1 TLLGAAAT
9 AAWPLA
15 AEAQQPKVPVIG
27 YLSPGSAAA
36 SAQPVAV
43 FRQSLAEAG
52 YVVGRNAAIEY
63 RFAEGQYDR
72 LPAMAAELVRSE
84 VALIVA
90 GGGTAPALAAKA
102 ATAAIPIVFSVTDD
116 PVALGLV
123 VSFARPGGN
132 ATGINFPLAE
142 LAAKEL
148 GLLHELVPAARRIG
162 LLVNPNNSPSA
173 AVTKDVT
180 AAASALGVEI
190 GVVEANNGRAIE
202 AAFTSLVRSRSE
214 ALLIGT
220 DPFFFSRR
228 VQLATLAARHV
239 IPAAFNA
246 RECRSRRPNELRN
259 QPHRGVPA
267 ARRLCRA
274 HSQGGQTRRS
284 AGCALGHVRVPHQFV
299 DRQGARPRNSL
310 DRARTRRRSD
320 RVTRRIDP
328 TRVRG
333 VGRGLST
340 TRRTFISPCAGAWPL
355 AAGARARERRHSARA
370 GPRFRGDGLARPVFA
385 ERHAGADRAPPEPRG
400 GRGAGHAPCART
412 PRRARRG
419 DRAA

>member
-1 TLLGAAAT
+1 MKRREFISLLGSAA
-9 AAWPLA
+9 AAWPIA
-15 AEAQQPKVPVIG
+15 ARAQQPKVPVIG
-27 YLSPGSAAA
+27 YLSAGSAAA
-36 SAQPVAV
+36 SAPNVAV

-84 VALIVA
+84 VALIIA

-102 ATAAIPIVFSVTDD
+102 ATATTPIGFSVTDD

-180 AAASALGVEI
+180 AAASALGIEI

-202 AAFTSLVRSRSE
+202 AAFASLVSSRSE

-246 RECRSRRPNELRN
+246 REFVEVGGLMSYGTSLTEVFRQLGAYAGRILKGAKPVHLPVVRSVTFEFVINLST
-259 QPHRGVPA
+259 
-267 ARRLCRA
+267 AR
-274 HSQGGQTRRS
+274 
-284 AGCALGHVRVPHQFV
+284 ALGLKIP
-299 DRQGARPRNSL
+299 
-310 DRARTRRRSD
+310 
-320 RVTRRIDP
+320 
-328 TRVRG
+328 
-333 VGRGLST
+333 ST
-340 TRRTFISPCAGAWPL
+340 VL
-355 AAGARARERRHSARA
+355 ARADE
-370 GPRFRGDGLARPVFA
+370 LI
-385 ERHAGADRAPPEPRG
+385 E
-400 GRGAGHAPCART
+400 
-412 PRRARRG
+412 
-419 DRAA
+419 

>member
-1 TLLGAAAT
+1 MRRREFITLLGGA

-15 AEAQQPKVPVIG
+15 ARAQQPKVPVIG
-27 YLSPGSAAA
+27 YLGGGSAAA
-36 SAQPVAV
+36 SAQTVAV

-90 GGGTAPALAAKA
+90 GGGTAPALAARA
-102 ATAAIPIVFSVTDD
+102 ATATIPIVFSVTDD

-180 AAASALGVEI
+180 AAASALGIEI
-190 GVVEANNGRAIE
+190 GVVEANNGHTIE
-202 AAFTSLVRSRSE
+202 AAFASLLRSRSE

-246 RECRSRRPNELRN
+246 REFVEVGGLMSYGTSLTEVFRQL
-259 QPHRGVPA
+259 GAYA
-267 ARRLCRA
+267 ARILKGA
-274 HSQGGQTRRS
+274 KPVDLPVVRS
-284 AGCALGHVRVPHQFV
+284 VTFEFVINLSTARALGLEIP
-299 DRQGARPRNSL
+299 
-310 DRARTRRRSD
+310 
-320 RVTRRIDP
+320 
-328 TRVRG
+328 
-333 VGRGLST
+333 ST
-340 TRRTFISPCAGAWPL
+340 VL
-355 AAGARARERRHSARA
+355 ARADE
-370 GPRFRGDGLARPVFA
+370 VI
-385 ERHAGADRAPPEPRG
+385 E
-400 GRGAGHAPCART
+400 
-412 PRRARRG
+412 
-419 DRAA
+419 

>member
-1 TLLGAAAT
+1 MKRREFISLLGGAAA
-9 AAWPLA
+9 AWPIA
-15 AEAQQPKVPVIG
+15 ARAQQPKVPVIG
-27 YLSPGSAAA
+27 YLSAGSAAA
-36 SAQPVAV
+36 SAPNVAV

-84 VALIVA
+84 VALIIA

-102 ATAAIPIVFSVTDD
+102 ATATTPIVFSVTDD

-180 AAASALGVEI
+180 AAASALGIEI

-202 AAFTSLVRSRSE
+202 AAFASLVSSRSE

-246 RECRSRRPNELRN
+246 REFVE
-259 QPHRGVPA
+259 V
-267 ARRLCRA
+267 
-274 HSQGGQTRRS
+274 GGLMSYGTSLTSVFRQLGIY
-284 AGCALGHVRVPHQFV
+284 AGKILK
-299 DRQGARPRNSL
+299 GARPGDLPVEQPTKLELVINVTAATAL
-310 DRARTRRRSD
+310 GLPLPRAM
-320 RVTRRIDP
+320 
-328 TRVRG
+328 
-333 VGRGLST
+333 LM
-340 TRRTFISPCAGAWPL
+340 L
-355 AAGARARERRHSARA
+355 ADE
-370 GPRFRGDGLARPVFA
+370 VI
-385 ERHAGADRAPPEPRG
+385 E
-400 GRGAGHAPCART
+400 
-412 PRRARRG
+412 
-419 DRAA
+419 

>member
-1 TLLGAAAT
+1 MH
-9 AAWPLA
+9 
-15 AEAQQPKVPVIG
+15 AQQPKVPVIG
-27 YLSPGSAAA
+27 YLSAGSAAA
-36 SAQPVAV
+36 SAGTVAV

-72 LPAMAAELVRSE
+72 LPAMAAELVRGE
-84 VALIVA
+84 VALIIA

-102 ATAAIPIVFSVTDD
+102 ATATTPIVFSVTDD

-162 LLVNPNNSPSA
+162 LLVNPNNSPSV

-180 AAASALGVEI
+180 AAASALGIEI

-202 AAFTSLVRSRSE
+202 AAFAALVLSRSE

-228 VQLATLAARHV
+228 VQLATLAARHG
-239 IPAAFNA
+239 IPAAFNS
-246 RECRSRRPNELRN
+246 REFVEAGGLMSYGTSLTEVFRQLGAYAGRILKGAKPVDLPVVRSVTFEFVINL
-259 QPHRGVPA
+259 
-267 ARRLCRA
+267 
-274 HSQGGQTRRS
+274 ST
-284 AGCALGHVRVPHQFV
+284 AGALGLEIP
-299 DRQGARPRNSL
+299 
-310 DRARTRRRSD
+310 
-320 RVTRRIDP
+320 
-328 TRVRG
+328 
-333 VGRGLST
+333 ST
-340 TRRTFISPCAGAWPL
+340 VL
-355 AAGARARERRHSARA
+355 ARADE
-370 GPRFRGDGLARPVFA
+370 VI
-385 ERHAGADRAPPEPRG
+385 E
-400 GRGAGHAPCART
+400 
-412 PRRARRG
+412 
-419 DRAA
+419 

>member
-1 TLLGAAAT
+1 VLYAGQRLG
-9 AAWPLA
+9 LD
-15 AEAQQPKVPVIG
+15 
-27 YLSPGSAAA
+27 YLGGGSAA
-36 SAQPVAV
+36 SGAQNVAV

-52 YVVGRNAAIEY
+52 YVEGRNTAIEY

-72 LPAMAAELVRSE
+72 LPAMAVELVRRE

-90 GGGTAPALAAKA
+90 AGGTAPALAAKA
-102 ATAAIPIVFSVTDD
+102 ATATIPIVFSVSDD

-132 ATGINFPLAE
+132 ATGFNFPLAE

-180 AAASALGVEI
+180 AAASALGIEI
-190 GVVEANNGRAIE
+190 GVVEAHNGRAIE
-202 AAFTSLVRSRSE
+202 AAFAALVRSRSE

-246 RECRSRRPNELRN
+246 REFVEVGGLMSYGISLTEVFRQLGAYAGRILKGAKPVDLPVMRSVTFEFVINMST
-259 QPHRGVPA
+259 
-267 ARRLCRA
+267 AR
-274 HSQGGQTRRS
+274 
-284 AGCALGHVRVPHQFV
+284 ALGLDVP
-299 DRQGARPRNSL
+299 
-310 DRARTRRRSD
+310 
-320 RVTRRIDP
+320 P
-328 TRVRG
+328 T
-333 VGRGLST
+333 L
-340 TRRTFISPCAGAWPL
+340 L
-355 AAGARARERRHSARA
+355 ARADE
-370 GPRFRGDGLARPVFA
+370 VI
-385 ERHAGADRAPPEPRG
+385 E
-400 GRGAGHAPCART
+400 
-412 PRRARRG
+412 
-419 DRAA
+419 

>member
-1 TLLGAAAT
+1 MKRRAFITLLGGA
-9 AAWPLA
+9 AAWPIA
-15 AEAQQPKVPVIG
+15 ARAQQPKVPVIG
-27 YLSPGSAAA
+27 YLSAGSAAA
-36 SAQPVAV
+36 SAPNVAV

-84 VALIVA
+84 VALIIA

-102 ATAAIPIVFSVTDD
+102 ATATTPIVFSVTDD

-180 AAASALGVEI
+180 AAASALGIEI

-202 AAFTSLVRSRSE
+202 AAFASLVSSRSE

-246 RECRSRRPNELRN
+246 REFVEVGGLMSYGTSLTEVFRQLGAYAGRILKGAKPVDLPVVRSVTFEFVINLST
-259 QPHRGVPA
+259 
-267 ARRLCRA
+267 AR
-274 HSQGGQTRRS
+274 
-284 AGCALGHVRVPHQFV
+284 ALGLKIP
-299 DRQGARPRNSL
+299 
-310 DRARTRRRSD
+310 
-320 RVTRRIDP
+320 
-328 TRVRG
+328 
-333 VGRGLST
+333 ST
-340 TRRTFISPCAGAWPL
+340 VL
-355 AAGARARERRHSARA
+355 ARADE
-370 GPRFRGDGLARPVFA
+370 LI
-385 ERHAGADRAPPEPRG
+385 E
-400 GRGAGHAPCART
+400 
-412 PRRARRG
+412 
-419 DRAA
+419 

>member
-1 TLLGAAAT
+1 
-9 AAWPLA
+9 
-15 AEAQQPKVPVIG
+15 
-27 YLSPGSAAA
+27 
-36 SAQPVAV
+36 VAV

-102 ATAAIPIVFSVTDD
+102 ATATIPIAFSVTDD

-123 VSFARPGGN
+123 VSFARPDGN

-180 AAASALGVEI
+180 AAASALGIEI

-202 AAFTSLVRSRSE
+202 AAFASLVRSRSE

-246 RECRSRRPNELRN
+246 REFVEVGGLMSYGTSLTEVFRQLGAYAGRILKGAKPVDLPVVRSVTFEFVINLST
-259 QPHRGVPA
+259 
-267 ARRLCRA
+267 AR
-274 HSQGGQTRRS
+274 
-284 AGCALGHVRVPHQFV
+284 ALGLEIP
-299 DRQGARPRNSL
+299 
-310 DRARTRRRSD
+310 
-320 RVTRRIDP
+320 
-328 TRVRG
+328 
-333 VGRGLST
+333 ST
-340 TRRTFISPCAGAWPL
+340 VL
-355 AAGARARERRHSARA
+355 ARADE
-370 GPRFRGDGLARPVFA
+370 VI
-385 ERHAGADRAPPEPRG
+385 E
-400 GRGAGHAPCART
+400 
-412 PRRARRG
+412 
-419 DRAA
+419 

>member
-1 TLLGAAAT
+1 MLDLRRRQFITLLGGAA
-9 AAWPLA
+9 AAWPIA
-15 AEAQQPKVPVIG
+15 ARAQQPKVPVIG
-27 YLSPGSAAA
+27 YLSGGSAAA
-36 SAQPVAV
+36 STQNVAV

-84 VALIVA
+84 VALIIA

-102 ATAAIPIVFSVTDD
+102 ATATTPIVFSVTDD
-116 PVALGLV
+116 SVALGLV

-180 AAASALGVEI
+180 AAASALGIEI

-202 AAFTSLVRSRSE
+202 AAFASLVSSRSE

-246 RECRSRRPNELRN
+246 REFVEVGGLMSYGTSLTEVFRQLGAYAGRILKGAKPVDLPVVRSVTFEFVINLST
-259 QPHRGVPA
+259 
-267 ARRLCRA
+267 AR
-274 HSQGGQTRRS
+274 
-284 AGCALGHVRVPHQFV
+284 ALGLEIP
-299 DRQGARPRNSL
+299 
-310 DRARTRRRSD
+310 
-320 RVTRRIDP
+320 
-328 TRVRG
+328 
-333 VGRGLST
+333 ST
-340 TRRTFISPCAGAWPL
+340 VL
-355 AAGARARERRHSARA
+355 ARADE
-370 GPRFRGDGLARPVFA
+370 VI
-385 ERHAGADRAPPEPRG
+385 E
-400 GRGAGHAPCART
+400 
-412 PRRARRG
+412 
-419 DRAA
+419 